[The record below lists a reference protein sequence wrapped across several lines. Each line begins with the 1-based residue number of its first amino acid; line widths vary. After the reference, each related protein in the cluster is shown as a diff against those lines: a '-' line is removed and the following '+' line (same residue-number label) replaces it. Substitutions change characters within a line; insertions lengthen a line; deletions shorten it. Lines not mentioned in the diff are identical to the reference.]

1 MVLTPS
7 SNARNGQYKT
17 DDDGSL
23 NEELW
28 KLCLMI
34 RRLIIKKYKLCF

>member
-7 SNARNGQYKT
+7 SNARSGQYKT
-17 DDDGSL
+17 DGSL

-28 KLCLMI
+28 KL
-34 RRLIIKKYKLCF
+34 RFDDKKIDNNEM

>member
-7 SNARNGQYKT
+7 SNARSGQYKR

-28 KLCLMI
+28 KLRFYDKNIDNKEM
-34 RRLIIKKYKLCF
+34 